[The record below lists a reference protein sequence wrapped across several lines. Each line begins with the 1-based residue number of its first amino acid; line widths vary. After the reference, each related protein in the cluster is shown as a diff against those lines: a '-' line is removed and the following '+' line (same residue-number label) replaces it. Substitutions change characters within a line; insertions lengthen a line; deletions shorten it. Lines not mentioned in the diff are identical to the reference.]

1 MCAFLLHCRPKMDPP
16 HGDFAFEPCMIDL
29 PILLNRV
36 NMQGKE
42 LVSKI
47 ENDSKGGILFCDGNF
62 T

>member
-1 MCAFLLHCRPKMDPP
+1 MDPP

-47 ENDSKGGILFCDGNF
+47 ENDSKGGILFCDGDF